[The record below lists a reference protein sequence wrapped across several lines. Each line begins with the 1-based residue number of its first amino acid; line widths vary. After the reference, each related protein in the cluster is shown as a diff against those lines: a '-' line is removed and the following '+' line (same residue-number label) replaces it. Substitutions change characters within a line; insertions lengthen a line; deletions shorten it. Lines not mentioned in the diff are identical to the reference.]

1 MFEFVK
7 GNKKIIYIII
17 ITIILFIV
25 MSYLINSCTHSAISG
40 LMNENISENI
50 KKLSMNVESDAQ
62 EVLKGIAIKNG
73 DWSSY
78 PLSKEFLEKY
88 NSKDGIFPQY
98 SFEEVSGHKLNEEVY
113 STRYENV
120 PKNQEQNK
128 LGGIFHFRIGYG
140 LTMLWENS
148 VRNIDIAYYI
158 NGRGEL
164 NDFTIIYDKQTVDEK
179 GEPIIEYNKEF
190 KPNNTYMIA
199 QILFY
204 DTNLGITLTESDLFN
219 IDKEPISERCKNKVR
234 YAGIDEKRVFIDFFP
249 EIDYTFGALYYGII
263 KNKEEAFEQKKIYAT
278 CQKFEEGKEP
288 YYDEPEKIYLYEVNF
303 QLDNQNK
310 LDDISVKYVKEI
322 SYAEY
327 LKQYE

>member
-17 ITIILFIV
+17 VTIILFIIV
-25 MSYLINSCTHSAISG
+25 SYLINSCTHSVISG
-40 LMNENISENI
+40 LTNENVSENI
-50 KKLSMNVESDAQ
+50 KKLSMNVESDTQ

-73 DWSSY
+73 DWSNY

-98 SFEEVSGHKLNEEVY
+98 SFEEVSGHRLKEETY
-113 STRYENV
+113 SKRYEKV
-120 PKNQEQNK
+120 LKEKDGDK
-128 LGGIFHFRIGYG
+128 LGGIFVYTIGNG
-140 LTMLWENS
+140 LSMLWENS
-148 VRNIDIAYYI
+148 VRDIDIAYYI

-164 NDFTIIYDKQTVDEK
+164 NDFTIIYDKQTVDEN
-179 GEPIIEYNKEF
+179 GEPIIEYNKEY
-190 KPNNTYMIA
+190 KADNIYIIA
-199 QILFY
+199 QILFF
-204 DTNLGITLTESDLFN
+204 DKDVNNETLNLKLMNVDE
-219 IDKEPISERCKNKVR
+219 EPISDRLKEKVKNK
-234 YAGIDEKRVFIDFFP
+234 GNDKDRVFIDFFP
-249 EIDYTFGALYYGII
+249 EINYNFGELYFGII
-263 KNKEEAFEQKKIYAT
+263 KTREEAFEQKRIYAT

-322 SYAEY
+322 SYDAY